1 MIKKEIE
8 ISVDAKKAEA
18 GLDDIAN
25 SIQDLNKEVTAF
37 SKKGDKALD
46 DISKSTK
53 SVEKNTK
60 SLSEGFKSAG
70 VALKAM
76 GIGLVIQ
83 GLQLL
88 QEMFMSNQKVA
99 DGFGAVMG
107 TITSVFSQA
116 VSVIVDVT
124 EKVGKNSKGFE
135 GLSAVVKGFITNS
148 LYPLKIAFYTVK
160 LAITGLQLAWEES
173 IFGDG
178 DAKRIKELKDRI
190 SDTANSIKQ
199 TTIDSVNATKNIINN
214 LGKAGQE
221 IGAVVEGSVAGI
233 SKIDI
238 EATHQRSK
246 ANVQA
251 QKAAKIA
258 AAQQALLVEEYDR
271 QAEKLRQIRDDERNT
286 VEERIEANNKLNN
299 VLNKQEKA
307 MLAQADLQINAARMA
322 YNLNKTTENE
332 TALINELANRKGVL
346 AQIDSLRSEQKQND
360 LALSNELIDLDK
372 TKLETETELAINQK
386 LFNAERVKDTVKKL
400 EAEKEAL
407 KEEKKLEEER
417 LKKNIENY
425 KVGTQARVDAEKEY
439 ALKKQELDN
448 AITAK
453 EDEIANA
460 KYEKQ
465 LERNQFQLDADKLE
479 FENKLALLAERDAI
493 ILANAALTE
502 EEKTKLL
509 RENTNKR
516 KELINEEKERELAL
530 FNAKVEFAQ
539 QGLNLV
545 MEIAGRGSKIG
556 KAIAITQTIISGIQG
571 VMNAYS
577 TAQKS
582 PITALFPGYP
592 YVQAGLA
599 GAFSAIQLAKI
610 KSTSTSVGGGTSAP
624 SGGSTGGG
632 GAAVSPSFNVVGNS
646 GVNALAQT
654 IGTQTQKPLQ
664 AYVVAQ
670 NVTTAQSLN
679 RNIIQSATLG

>member
-25 SIQDLNKEVTAF
+25 SIQSLNQEVTAF
-37 SKKGDKALD
+37 GKKGDKALD

-53 SVEKNTK
+53 AAEKNTK
-60 SLSEGFKSAG
+60 TLAAGFKSAG
-70 VALKAM
+70 LALKAM

-83 GLQLL
+83 GLQML
-88 QEMFMSNQKVA
+88 QEVFMSNQKVA
-99 DGFGAVMG
+99 DSFGAVMG
-107 TITSVFSQA
+107 TVTSIFSQA

-135 GLSAVVKGFITNS
+135 GLTNVIKGLITIS
-148 LYPLKIAFYTVK
+148 LTPLKLAFYNIK
-160 LAITGLQLAWEES
+160 LAISGIQLAWEES
-173 IFGDG
+173 IFGNQDP
-178 DAKRIKELKDRI
+178 KRIIELKKRI
-190 SDTANSIKQ
+190 SDTADAIKE
-199 TTIDSVNATKNIINN
+199 TGKEA
-214 LGKAGQE
+214 LKAGMQVATNLVKAGKE
-221 IGAVVEGSVAGI
+221 VGAVVEGTVAGI

-251 QKAAKIA
+251 QKAAKLA

-271 QAEKLRQIRDDERNT
+271 QAEKLRQVRDEERNT
-286 VEERIEANNKLNN
+286 IQERIEANNKLND

-307 MLAQADLQINAARMA
+307 MLAQADLQIKAAQMTFNQTGRLEDEIA
-322 YNLNKTTENE
+322 LTE
-332 TALINELANRKGVL
+332 ALANRKGVL
-346 AQIDSLRSEQKQND
+346 AKVDGLRSEQKQND
-360 LALSNELIDLDK
+360 LALSRELIDLDK
-372 TKLETETELAINQK
+372 AKLDTETELAINKK
-386 LFNAERVKDTVKKL
+386 LFDAERVKDTVKKL

-407 KEEKKLEEER
+407 KEEQRLEEIR

-425 KVGTQARVDAEKEY
+425 KVGTLARVEAEKEY

-448 AITAK
+448 ALIAK

-460 KYEKQ
+460 KYEKK
-465 LERNQFQLDADKLE
+465 LERNQFEFETDKLE
-479 FENKLALLAERDAI
+479 FEKRLALLAERDAI
-493 ILANAALTE
+493 ILANTALTE

-545 MEIAGRGSKIG
+545 MEIAGKGSKIG

-610 KSTSTSVGGGTSAP
+610 KSTSDTGTSAP
-624 SGGSTGGG
+624 SVSSSGG
-632 GAAVSPSFNVVGNS
+632 GASVSPSFNVVGNS

>member
-18 GLDDIAN
+18 GLDDIAT
-25 SIQDLNKEVTAF
+25 SIQDLNNEVTAF
-37 SKKGDKALD
+37 GKKGDKALD

-53 SVEKNTK
+53 AAEKNTK
-60 SLSEGFKSAG
+60 TLADGFKSAG
-70 VALKAM
+70 LALKAM

-83 GLQLL
+83 GLQML
-88 QEMFMSNQKVA
+88 QEVFMSNQKVA
-99 DGFGAVMG
+99 DSFGAVMG
-107 TITSVFSQA
+107 TITNVFSQV

-135 GLSAVVKGFITNS
+135 GLTAVVKGFITNS
-148 LYPLKIAFYTVK
+148 LFPLKIAFYSIK
-160 LAITGLQLAWEES
+160 LAISGLQLAWEES
-173 IFGDG
+173 IFGNQDPKRIIELKKRIIDAG
-178 DAKRIKELKDRI
+178 DA
-190 SDTANSIKQ
+190 IKQ
-199 TTIDSVNATKNIINN
+199 TTLDSVNATKNIVNN
-214 LGKAGQE
+214 LGKAGKE
-221 IGAVVEGSVAGI
+221 IGAVVEGSVEGI
-233 SKIDI
+233 SKINVAAAY
-238 EATHQRSK
+238 EQSK
-246 ANVQA
+246 ANVRLQNTAKLAEAEQA
-251 QKAAKIA
+251 R
-258 AAQQALLVEEYDR
+258 LVEQYDR
-271 QAEKLRQIRDDERNT
+271 QAEKLRQIRDEERNT
-286 VEERIEANNKLNN
+286 VQDRIKANNDLNN
-299 VLNKQEKA
+299 VLNQQEKA
-307 MLAQADLQINAARMA
+307 MLGQADAQIAAAQMT
-322 YNLNKTTENE
+322 YNLNKSIENRV
-332 TALINELANRKGVL
+332 ALTQALANREGVL
-346 AQIDSLRSEQKQND
+346 AQVEGLRSEQKAND
-360 LALSNELIDLDK
+360 LALNRELIELDK
-372 TKLETETELAINQK
+372 TKLDTATELAINQK
-386 LFNAERVKDTVKKL
+386 LFDAERVKDTVKKL
-400 EAEKEAL
+400 EAEKLAIQEQ
-407 KEEKKLEEER
+407 ER
-417 LKKNIENY
+417 LELERLQKNIDAT
-425 KVGTQARVDAEKEY
+425 KVGTQARVEAEKEY

-448 AITAK
+448 ALIAK

-460 KYEKQ
+460 KYEKK
-465 LERNQFQLDADKLE
+465 LERNQFEFETDKLQ
-479 FENKLALLAERDAI
+479 FEKRLALLAERDAI
-493 ILANAALTE
+493 ILANTALTE

-545 MEIAGRGSKIG
+545 MEIAGKGSKIG

-610 KSTSTSVGGGTSAP
+610 KSTSDTGTSAP
-624 SGGSTGGG
+624 SVSSSGG
-632 GAAVSPSFNVVGNS
+632 GASVSPSFNVVGNS

>member
-25 SIQDLNKEVTAF
+25 SIQSLNKEVTAF
-37 SKKGDKALD
+37 GKKGDKALD

-53 SVEKNTK
+53 AAEKNTK
-60 SLSEGFKSAG
+60 TLADGFKSAG
-70 VALKAM
+70 LALKAM

-83 GLQLL
+83 GMQML
-88 QEMFMSNQKVA
+88 QEVFMSNQKVA
-99 DGFGAVMG
+99 DSFGAVMG
-107 TITSVFSQA
+107 TITSIFSQA

-135 GLSAVVKGFITNS
+135 GLTNVIKGLITIS
-148 LYPLKIAFYTVK
+148 LTPLKLAFYNIK

-178 DAKRIKELKDRI
+178 DPKRIIELKKRI
-190 SDTANSIKQ
+190 SDTADAIKETGKEALKAGVQ
-199 TTIDSVNATKNIINN
+199 VATN
-214 LGKAGQE
+214 LGKAGKE

-251 QKAAKIA
+251 QKAAKLA
-258 AAQQALLVEEYDR
+258 AAEQARLVEQYDR
-271 QAEKLRQIRDDERNT
+271 QAEKLRQTRDEERNT
-286 VEERIEANNKLNN
+286 IQERIKANNDLNN
-299 VLNKQEKA
+299 VLDKQEEA
-307 MLAQADLQINAARMA
+307 LLAQADLQIKAARLA
-322 YNLNKTTENE
+322 FNQTGRLED
-332 TALINELANRKGVL
+332 ELALKDALTNREGVL
-346 AQIDSLRSEQKQND
+346 AQIEGLRSEQKAND
-360 LALSNELIDLDK
+360 LALNRELIDLDK
-372 TKLETETELAINQK
+372 TKLDTATELAINQK
-386 LFNAERVKDTVKKL
+386 LFDAERVKDTVKKL
-400 EAEKEAL
+400 EAEKEAI
-407 KEEKKLEEER
+407 KEQER
-417 LKKNIENY
+417 LELERLQKNIDAY
-425 KVGTQARVDAEKEY
+425 KEGTQARVEAEKEY

-448 AITAK
+448 ALIAK

-465 LERNQFQLDADKLE
+465 LERNQFEFETDKLE
-479 FENKLALLAERDAI
+479 FEKRLALLAERDAI
-493 ILANAALTE
+493 ILANTALTE

-545 MEIAGRGSKIG
+545 MEIAGKGSKIG

-610 KSTSTSVGGGTSAP
+610 KSTSDTGTSAP
-624 SGGSTGGG
+624 SVSSSGG
-632 GAAVSPSFNVVGNS
+632 GASVSPSFNVVGNS

>member
-25 SIQDLNKEVTAF
+25 SIQSLNQEVTAF
-37 SKKGDKALD
+37 GKKGDKALD

-53 SVEKNTK
+53 AAEKNTK
-60 SLSEGFKSAG
+60 TLADGFKSAG
-70 VALKAM
+70 LALKAM

-83 GLQLL
+83 GLQML
-88 QEMFMSNQKVA
+88 QEVFMSNQKVA
-99 DGFGAVMG
+99 DSFGAVMG
-107 TITSVFSQA
+107 TVTSIFSQA

-135 GLSAVVKGFITNS
+135 GLTAVVKGFITNS
-148 LYPLKIAFYTVK
+148 LFPLKIAFYSIK
-160 LAITGLQLAWEES
+160 LAISGLQLAWEES
-173 IFGDG
+173 IFGNQDPKRIIELKKRIIDAG
-178 DAKRIKELKDRI
+178 DA
-190 SDTANSIKQ
+190 IKQ
-199 TTIDSVNATKNIINN
+199 TTLDSVNATKNIVNN
-214 LGKAGQE
+214 LGKAGKE
-221 IGAVVEGSVAGI
+221 IGAVVEGSVEGI
-233 SKIDI
+233 SKINVKAAF
-238 EATHQRSK
+238 EQSQ
-246 ANVQA
+246 ANVRLQNN
-251 QKAAKIA
+251 AKLA
-258 AAQQALLVEEYDR
+258 AAEQARLVEQYDR
-271 QAEKLRQIRDDERNT
+271 QAEKLRQIRDEERNT
-286 VEERIEANNKLNN
+286 VQDRIKANNDLNN
-299 VLNKQEKA
+299 VLNQQEKA
-307 MLAQADLQINAARMA
+307 MLGQADAQIAAAQMT
-322 YNLNKTTENE
+322 YNLNKSIENR
-332 TALINELANRKGVL
+332 TALTQALANREGVL
-346 AQIDSLRSEQKQND
+346 AQVEGLRSEQKAND
-360 LALSNELIDLDK
+360 LALNRELIELDK
-372 TKLETETELAINQK
+372 TKLDTATELAINQK
-386 LFNAERVKDTVKKL
+386 LFDAERVKDTVKKL
-400 EAEKEAL
+400 EAEKLAIQEQ
-407 KEEKKLEEER
+407 ER
-417 LKKNIENY
+417 LELERLQKNIDATKE
-425 KVGTQARVDAEKEY
+425 GTQARVEAEKEY

-448 AITAK
+448 ALIAK

-460 KYEKQ
+460 KYEKK
-465 LERNQFQLDADKLE
+465 LERNQFEFEADKLE
-479 FENKLALLAERDAI
+479 FEKRLALLAERDAI
-493 ILANAALTE
+493 ILANTALTE

-545 MEIAGRGSKIG
+545 MEIAGKGSKIG

-610 KSTSTSVGGGTSAP
+610 KSTSDTGTSAP
-624 SGGSTGGG
+624 SVSSSGG
-632 GAAVSPSFNVVGNS
+632 GAAAPQFNVVGNS